1 MAIFDGYN
9 FNREPLSIEL
19 DLMDILLQRDMS
31 VPIKQSDRND
41 KISWIDIYLTPNP
54 FDEKLREIN
63 AFSYDALQPIL
74 SVIDG
79 QVYIQ
84 INFSKDNNRSEF
96 EFGNIVRRDEYEKM
110 ANFVH
115 ESLSTTE
122 LKDFN
127 FYDTYEQCVKFNLRY
142 ILHNGHSDLND
153 RMIDYL
159 TEKVYKS
166 FIVNHPDSFS
176 DDDIYGDEVNKRVSN
191 ILEDL
196 ADTVSKDGV

>member
-19 DLMDILLQRDMS
+19 ELMDILFQRDMS
-31 VPIKQSDRND
+31 VPIKQSDHND
-41 KISWIDIYLTPNP
+41 EISWIDICLTSKP
-54 FDEKLREIN
+54 FAEELGKMN
-63 AFSYDALQPIL
+63 AFSYDSLQPIL

-79 QVYIQ
+79 QVCIQ
-84 INFSKDNNRSEF
+84 IKFLKDDNCSEF
-96 EFGNIVRRDEYEKM
+96 ESGNVVRRDEYEKM

-127 FYDTYEQCVKFNLRY
+127 FYDTYEKCVKFSLRS
-142 ILHNGHSDLND
+142 ILHNDHSDFND
-153 RMIDYL
+153 KMIDYL

-166 FIVNHPDSFS
+166 FIANHPDSFS
-176 DDDIYGDEVNKRVSN
+176 DDDIYGDEVNKRVTN

-196 ADTVSKDGV
+196 ANTGSKDGV

>member
-19 DLMDILLQRDMS
+19 DLMDILFQRDMS

-41 KISWIDIYLTPNP
+41 EISWIDIYLTSKP
-54 FDEKLREIN
+54 FVKKLGEIN
-63 AFSYDALQPIL
+63 AFSYDSLQPVL

-96 EFGNIVRRDEYEKM
+96 EFGNIVRRNEYEKM
-110 ANFVH
+110 SYFVH

-127 FYDTYEQCVKFNLRY
+127 FYDTYKQCVKFNLRY

-176 DDDIYGDEVNKRVSN
+176 DDDIYGDEVNKRVTN
-191 ILEDL
+191 ILENL
-196 ADTVSKDGV
+196 RF